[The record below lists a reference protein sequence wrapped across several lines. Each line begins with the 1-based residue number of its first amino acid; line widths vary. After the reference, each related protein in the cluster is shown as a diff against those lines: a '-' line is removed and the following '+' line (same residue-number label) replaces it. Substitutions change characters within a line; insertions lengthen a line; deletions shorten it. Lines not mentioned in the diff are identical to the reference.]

1 MELAEQ
7 CAAAVVVEALDI
19 EVEPYLA
26 ATQCAH
32 TVALEGDALH
42 VETCEEIS
50 ACSASLQSHFGK
62 VLVEHN
68 AAKLGVRF
76 QLNLDDF
83 RLTVGIRAE
92 VCHAAARGTVGDV
105 VFLVAGNPCDIEAF
119 HVDGAV
125 LAIAIADVVDGA
137 LVVFLEDGN
146 VDDLCLTF
154 FGFRTFGLADKHLF
168 CHAHYLV
175 RSVAVEDDDIV
186 DVRTVFH
193 KFVLLQSGSHEAFGA
208 IDIELFVGLDD
219 LGGFYGVERTDF
231 RKSRILLCVAAA
243 DEFEPIDG
251 YTHHVLQVVLDFG
264 QLVLYLLD
272 VFVGFLL
279 VELQDTC
286 HFYFKQAQQVVAVDV
301 AYKVL
306 FIGSQSAVDV

>member
-1 MELAEQ
+1 M
-7 CAAAVVVEALDI
+7 
-19 EVEPYLA
+19 
-26 ATQCAH
+26 
-32 TVALEGDALH
+32 ALEGDALYI
-42 VETCEEIS
+42 EACEEVS
-50 ACSASLQSHFGK
+50 ACGASFQSHLGK
-62 VLVEHN
+62 VLVEHD
-68 AAKLGVRF
+68 AAEFGIRF
-76 QLNLDDF
+76 QLHLDDF
-83 RLTVGIRAE
+83 CLPVGVCAE
-92 VCHAAARGTVGDV
+92 VCHTAARGTVGDV
-105 VFLVAGNPCDIEAF
+105 VFLVTGDSGDVEAL

-125 LAIAIADVVDGA
+125 LAVAIADVVDCT

-146 VDDLCLTF
+146 VDDLCLAF
-154 FGFRTFGLADKHLF
+154 FGFRTFGLADEDLF
-168 CHAHYLV
+168 CHAHHLV
-175 RSVAVEDDDIV
+175 RSVAVEDDYIV

-251 YTHHVLQVVLDFG
+251 YTHHVLQVILDFG

-279 VELQDTC
+279 VELQDAC
-286 HFYFKQAQQVVAVDV
+286 HFYFEQSQQVVAVDV
-301 AYKVL
+301 ANKVL
-306 FIGSQSAVDV
+306 LVGLQTAVDM